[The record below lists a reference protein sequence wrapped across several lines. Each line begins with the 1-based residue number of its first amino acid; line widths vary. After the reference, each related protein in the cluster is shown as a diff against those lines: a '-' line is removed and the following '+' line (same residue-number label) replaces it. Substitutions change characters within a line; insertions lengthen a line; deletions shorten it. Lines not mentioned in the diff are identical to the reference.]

1 MCRVRRLEAVTA
13 DAAEA
18 YVNSEINELDKIR
31 ETFKNPKETAKK
43 VDALMD
49 ENKALRKQIEGMY
62 IEQAT
67 ALQRELR
74 SQFVDTEGVMLLVKQ
89 INLADNNAV
98 KTLATNLEKEVGN
111 AVIVFGTISNDKP
124 QLTICISPDLVK
136 SKNLNAG
143 TMIRELAKDIK
154 GGGGGQP
161 TFASAG
167 GVDTEGLAKALGR
180 VRDLLI

>member
-1 MCRVRRLEAVTA
+1 
-13 DAAEA
+13 
-18 YVNSEINELDKIR
+18 
-31 ETFKNPKETAKK
+31 
-43 VDALMD
+43 
-49 ENKALRKQIEGMY
+49 
-62 IEQAT
+62 
-67 ALQRELR
+67 
-74 SQFVDTEGVMLLVKQ
+74 MLLVKQ

-167 GVDTEGLAKALGR
+167 GVDTEGLVKEMTFKGKQSIFPHHQPLHCLVLTFRSNYEAYCHSISKRNIDLR
-180 VRDLLI
+180 VDSARITGNRLHSCF